1 MEKKNLLAKEL
12 FSMAV
17 MTYVWGFIYSIVA
30 AIEKEESWY
39 EVETTF
45 NFEVF
50 LKILILSL
58 ALGSIILAMA
68 AIVHYLFNIQNSLE
82 LLAKGKSVDT
92 PKRQEKQEKEE
103 KVNEATNKEILDT
116 LLENGCI
123 TQEEYAD
130 ACNRELMKIKNKII

>member
-12 FSMAV
+12 FGMAV

-50 LKILILSL
+50 QKIFILSL

-82 LLAKGKSVDT
+82 LLAKGKRAV
-92 PKRQEKQEKEE
+92 PQKRQEKEE
-103 KVNEATNKEILDT
+103 KVNEATNIEILDD
-116 LLENGCI
+116 LLEKGCI
-123 TQEEYAD
+123 TQDEYID
-130 ACNRELMKIKNKII
+130 ACNRELMKTK